1 MRVFICED
9 IPEHSQR
16 LQTLI
21 EEIGIAA
28 QWNVEVHTF
37 ESGEGLLSELYKRI
51 ERKEAYPDVVFADIR
66 LPGMDG
72 IALGKRLKEAAQ
84 DVVLVL
90 LTAYEEYAIRGY
102 ETGAYRYLLKPPT
115 QEDVTNVFSKI
126 AEQKSEKKT
135 LVVQSGDREV
145 LIPVRNIR
153 YIGAEDKYVMLYTTE
168 GDFLDRRSLQYFEAC
183 LEDMSFYRI
192 HRKYLVNMRFHKALD
207 DAYVML
213 TTGEKL
219 PVSRRNIASYRKCFL
234 KHLEGGRL

>member
-1 MRVFICED
+1 MLIFICED
-9 IPEHSQR
+9 IPEHSR
-16 LQTLI
+16 CLQVLI
-21 EEIGIAA
+21 EEINEEA
-28 QWNVEVHTF
+28 QWSTQVHTF

-51 ERKEAYPDVVFADIR
+51 ERKDACPEVVFADIR

-72 IALGKRLKEAAQ
+72 IALGKRLKEAAPE
-84 DVVLVL
+84 VILVL

-115 QEDVTNVFSKI
+115 QEDVTNILAKI
-126 AEQKSEKKT
+126 AEQKSEKKM
-135 LVVQSGDREV
+135 LVVQSGESEV

-153 YIGAEDKYVMLYTTE
+153 YISAEDKYVVLYTTE
-168 GDFLDRRSLQYFEAC
+168 GDYLDRRSLQYFEAC
-183 LEDMSFYRI
+183 LEDMCFYRI

-207 DAYVML
+207 DAHVML

-219 PVSRRNIASYRKCFL
+219 SVSRRNIASYRKCFL

>member
-9 IPEHSQR
+9 IPEHCHR
-16 LQTLI
+16 LQMLI
-21 EEIGIAA
+21 EKIGAEA
-28 QWNVEVHTF
+28 QWSVEIHTF

-51 ERKEAYPDVVFADIR
+51 ERKEACPDVVFADIR

-72 IALGKRLKEAAQ
+72 IALGKRLKEAAPE
-84 DVVLVL
+84 VVLVL
-90 LTAYEEYAIRGY
+90 LTAYAEYAIRGY

-115 QEDVTNVFSKI
+115 QEGVTNILSKI

-135 LVVQSGDREV
+135 LVVQSGDREL

-168 GDFLDRRSLQYFEAC
+168 GDFLDRRSLQYFEDA
-183 LEDMSFYRI
+183 LEDMGFYRI
-192 HRKYLVNMRFHKALD
+192 HRKYMVNMRFHKALD
-207 DAYVML
+207 EVYVFL

-219 PVSRRNIASYRKCFL
+219 PVSKRKIASYRRCFL